1 MRILGID
8 FGEARIGVAISDP
21 LGITAQALE
30 TIHWKGEW
38 KKPLERI
45 RELVVSY
52 SCTTLVVGFPENMNG
67 TLGERG
73 IRTKG
78 LSRSWKGLYR
88 ASGSSHGMKGFPPC
102 SPEMYSSKWASTA
115 KGTKRKLISWQ
126 HPLFF
131 KAIWMHT
138 AEMIDSAGETHAHK
152 R

>member
-8 FGEARIGVAISDP
+8 FGEARIGVAVSDP

-38 KKPLERI
+38 KKPLQRI
-45 RELVVSY
+45 QELVNFY
-52 SCTTLVVGFPENMNG
+52 SCNTLVVGFPENMNG
-67 TLGERG
+67 TLGPRG
-73 IRTKG
+73 IRTQRFIEKLEG
-78 LSRSWKGLYR
+78 FIL

-102 SPEMYSSKWASTA
+102 SPEMYSSKWARQQKA
-115 KGTKRKLISWQ
+115 QEKIDQLAD
-126 HPLFF
+126 PLFF